1 MAKTDDPHL
10 TPQVLLLIE
19 SSRAYGRGCLMG
31 IASYLRTHSPWH
43 VLHLER
49 GLQESVPDIVLAQH
63 FDGVI
68 ARMET
73 DAIAD
78 SIKQLGVPTVDLRG
92 MIPPER
98 GCSFD
103 TDSAACASM
112 AIEHFRTR
120 GFQHVA
126 YCGYPRID
134 FSDKRRD
141 AFRAEAAKFQLDFRI
156 FEPDQLVCDETVTDD
171 ATQPRVTVD
180 TLQCEMAG
188 ELDEELIASWL
199 TELPKP
205 VAIFACNDMRGRQVL
220 NAVRKT
226 SFRVPDQIAVLG
238 VDDDEVICDLATPP
252 LSSIEPDTFRIG
264 FEGAEMLDRLMQHES
279 TGVESILVPPIRVA
293 TRQSTDILAVD
304 DPDLAAAIQFIRV
317 HACESIGVKD
327 VLAATNISRATLERR
342 FRDVLQRSPR
352 EEIERVK
359 IERVRMLLTESTYS
373 LDRISELSGYNTA
386 SHLVTAFRR
395 LYDCTPGQFRSRIH
409 ANARVNS

>member
-1 MAKTDDPHL
+1 MARADVPNE
-10 TPQVLLLIE
+10 TPQVLLLVE

-31 IASYLRTHSPWH
+31 IASYLRTHTPWH

-49 GLQESVPDIVLAQH
+49 GLQESVPEIVLNQR

-73 DAIAD
+73 DAIAE
-78 SIKQLGVPTVDLRG
+78 SVKQLGVPTVDLRG

-103 TDSAACASM
+103 TDSVACASM

-120 GFQHVA
+120 GFQNVA
-126 YCGYPRID
+126 FCGYPRID

-141 AFRAEAAKFQLDFRI
+141 AFIAEASQTRLRWSVFD
-156 FEPDQLVCDETVTDD
+156 P
-171 ATQPRVTVD
+171 QPLMVSGTASGDSDRPRQTVD

-188 ELDEELIASWL
+188 ELDEELLASWL

-205 VAIFACNDMRGRQVL
+205 VAVFACNDMRGRQVL

-226 SFRVPDQIAVLG
+226 PFRVPDQVAVLG
-238 VDDDEVICDLATPP
+238 VDDDEVICDLANPP
-252 LSSIEPDTFRIG
+252 LSSVEPDTFRIG
-264 FEGAEMLDRLMQHES
+264 FEGAEMLDRFMRGEVIETNS
-279 TGVESILVPPIRVA
+279 VIIPPIRVA

-304 DPDLAAAIQFIRV
+304 DPDLAAAIQFIRAR
-317 HACESIGVKD
+317 ACDSIGVKD

-373 LDRISELSGYNTA
+373 LERIARQSGYNTA

-395 LYDCTPGQFRSRIH
+395 IYDCTPGQFRSRIH
-409 ANARVNS
+409 TSERVDS